1 MEKVVTKHHLPFG
14 KYKGQ
19 RWISVINQDIKY
31 VLWFIDAMEVSF
43 PGYVLNHL
51 INRVRKPVKPIKGYS
66 GTRNLRCISRR
77 LKNN

>member
-19 RWISVINQDIKY
+19 RWITVINQDIKY
-31 VLWFIDAMEVSF
+31 VSF

-51 INRVRKPVKPIKGYS
+51 INRVRKPIKPIKGYS
-66 GTRNLRCISRR
+66 GTRNLRFIGRR